1 MQINLSHIG
10 KNWKKT
16 ANLPLDE
23 DTTEVFVA
31 TGCGGM
37 EGCPKL
43 VVCRIYIGFVLQ
55 QEGAHVQA
63 VVDAALKEMYRI
75 KQTRNLA
82 TSECWYHTQAI
93 HEALTAALDS
103 PRSSQQLNK

>member
-1 MQINLSHIG
+1 MNAGNLCHYRLSWCAME
-10 KNWKKT
+10 KYWKKT

-31 TGCGGM
+31 TGRGCM

-55 QEGAHVQA
+55 QESAHVQA
-63 VVDAALKEMYRI
+63 VVDAALKEDQAKASIGYIRMLVP
-75 KQTRNLA
+75 N
-82 TSECWYHTQAI
+82 TSY
-93 HEALTAALDS
+93 S
-103 PRSSQQLNK
+103 